1 MSVLKNTSPKLIV
14 FSAAVIIL
22 LIVAAL
28 APLIVPHDPYAQ
40 DLSQALLNPNS
51 AHLLGTDR
59 FGRDIFARVLM
70 GAQTSIYS
78 TLVLVFFTSVIGI
91 FVGVAAAWFGGI
103 IDSLL
108 MRTSDVFLAFPA
120 LIFAIAVAAVL
131 GGGIQN
137 AILALVAISWPKYA
151 RIARSLSLEQKGE
164 LYISAA
170 KVGGASDF
178 QIIFIEILPNIIGP
192 LLVTSVLDIGT
203 MMMELA
209 ALSFLGLGAQPPIAE
224 WGSMMSDNR
233 NLLQIAPW
241 TVFGPGLAIFICIA
255 IFNLFGDS
263 LRDRI
268 DPKRRKK

>member
-1 MSVLKNTSPKLIV
+1 MLKNTSPKLIV

-22 LIVAAL
+22 LIVTAL

-40 DLSQALLNPNS
+40 DLSQALLNPSS

-103 IDSLL
+103 IDSVL

-137 AILALVAISWPKYA
+137 AVLALVAISWPKYA
-151 RIARSLSLEQKGE
+151 RIARSLSLEQKSE
-164 LYISAA
+164 FYISAA

-224 WGSMMSDNR
+224 
-233 NLLQIAPW
+233 
-241 TVFGPGLAIFICIA
+241 
-255 IFNLFGDS
+255 
-263 LRDRI
+263 
-268 DPKRRKK
+268 